1 MKTKARKERLQ
12 GRIDDFEK
20 MRGSKSDI
28 MNKVGIG
35 GFTKP
40 GSGRKK
46 GK

>member
-1 MKTKARKERLQ
+1 MKTKARQERLQ
-12 GRIDDFEK
+12 ERIKDFEAMK
-20 MRGSKSDI
+20 DSKSDI
-28 MNKVGIG
+28 MRKVGIG